1 MISNFSRVSAF
12 SRNVIITLLW
22 FLLVVITF
30 TFYVRAERDVDA
42 QNRLRVRSIQL
53 SDELRQS
60 SEDMTRLVRSYVQT
74 GNPIYK
80 SHYLEVISIRDG
92 KSLRPENYQD
102 VYWDLVQ
109 VDDKR
114 PRPYS
119 KQKTP
124 LLQLMSEQGFTPEE
138 FAKLAE
144 AKANSDALTQVEF
157 KAMSIIEAASPVTDT
172 VRAQAASLLHDQP
185 YYLAKARIMKPI
197 DEFNQ
202 MMDRRTKIAL
212 NNALQAANVL
222 RGVFIA
228 FGIVLLWLLWRSY
241 YLLRHTLGAS
251 VDDLH
256 EHIARLGR
264 GDISTPIP
272 VPKGMAGSVMDWL
285 SETQINLASI
295 EAGEKAV
302 KKHNERLTQLY
313 AALSQ
318 CNQSI
323 VRCSSQAELFPEICK
338 VAVVFGGAKL
348 AWIGLLDA
356 HNQEVFPVAS
366 YGEGSAYLNGIYI
379 SINPNEPSGQ
389 GPTGVAVRENRP
401 FWCQD
406 YKNDPITAPW
416 RERAAIYGWGSSASL
431 PLHKKGE
438 VIGAFTLYSSE
449 IGAFDE
455 DARKLLEEMASDID
469 FALDRFEIEAE
480 RETYRENLQ
489 HSEESARLM
498 LENSLDAVINMN
510 VEGVVTEWSGS
521 AERIFGYSR
530 QEALGQLLG
539 NLIVPM
545 EHREA
550 HAKGMRRL
558 LTTGE
563 SHIIGKLI
571 EIVAIR
577 RDGAEFPVEL
587 SIAQIKRGGEIF
599 FSAFI
604 RDISERKSSEA
615 RIQYL
620 ANYDALTG
628 LANRNQLNER
638 VKYSISLAHRS
649 HEKIALM
656 FLDIDH
662 FKDVNDSLG
671 HSVGDLLLV
680 ELASRFKSALRE
692 EDTISRLGGDEFIL
706 LLHNADEYAATHV
719 AQKLLQTIERPMMI
733 ENHQLS
739 VTASIGIALYPN
751 DGEDLETL
759 LRNADVA
766 MYKVKQ
772 ENRNGYRFYTAK
784 MQTQSARNLL
794 LVNALRQAIQLNQLE
809 VYYQPQINVCDNR
822 IVGVEALLRWHHPEM
837 GMVSPA
843 EFIPLAEVS
852 GLILSIGEWVL
863 RQSVRQAKSWLLT
876 GFKPMIMAVNLSV
889 VQFRD
894 PGLPDLVTRILEEE
908 GLAPE
913 YLELELTEGVALE
926 DPQGA
931 IAFMDALH
939 ERGVRMSIDDFGTGY
954 SSLSHLKK
962 FKVYKLKIDQS
973 FVRDIS
979 TDEEDKAIVIA
990 IINLARSLGL
1000 KTIAEGVETAGQLA
1014 FLQQQQCD
1022 EVQGYLFSKPLP
1034 VDDLES
1040 LLRKY
1045 AIE

>member
-1 MISNFSRVSAF
+1 MKPVSEFSRYVFFTLVSF
-12 SRNVIITLLW
+12 V
-22 FLLVVITF
+22 LVVLAF
-30 TFYVRAERDVDA
+30 LVYVYAENQVDK
-42 QNRLRVRSIQL
+42 QNLLRIKSFQL
-53 SDELRQS
+53 ADELRQS
-60 SEDMTRLVRSYVQT
+60 SEDLTRLVRSYVQT
-74 GNPIYK
+74 GNPLYK
-80 SHYLEVISIRDG
+80 AHFQEVLDIRDG
-92 KSLRPENYQD
+92 LAPRPVEYQGI
-102 VYWDLVQ
+102 YWDLVLE
-109 VDDKR
+109 DDKR

-119 KQKTP
+119 NVKKP
-124 LLQLMSEQGFTPEE
+124 LLELMSEQGFTPEE

-144 AKANSDALTQVEF
+144 AKANSDALTQIEF
-157 KAMSIIEAASPVTDT
+157 KAMSIIESTDNVTDSI
-172 VRAQAASLLHDQP
+172 RAQAASLLHDQT
-185 YYLAKARIMKPI
+185 YYHAKVGIMKPI
-197 DEFNQ
+197 DEFNRMIDQ
-202 MMDRRTKIAL
+202 RTQDAV
-212 NNALQAANVL
+212 NNALKAASIL
-222 RGVFIA
+222 RWVFIT
-228 FGIVLLWLLWRSY
+228 FGVILLWMLWRTY
-241 YLLRHTLGAS
+241 DALRHTLGAS
-251 VDDLH
+251 VDEVH
-256 EHIARLGR
+256 EHIVRLGR
-264 GDISTPIP
+264 GDIATPIP
-272 VPKGMAGSVMDWL
+272 VPKGMSGSVMDWL
-285 SETQINLASI
+285 SETQINLAKI
-295 EAGEKAV
+295 DAEEKAA

-338 VAVVFGGAKL
+338 VAVVFGGAKM
-348 AWIGLLDA
+348 AWIGLSDT

-379 SINPNEPSGQ
+379 STNPNEASGQ

-401 FWCQD
+401 YWCQD
-406 YKNDPITAPW
+406 YKNDPVTAPW

-431 PLHKKGE
+431 PLHRKGE
-438 VIGAFTLYSSE
+438 VVGAFTLYSSE
-449 IGAFDE
+449 VGAFDE
-455 DARKLLEEMASDID
+455 DAHKLLEEMASDID
-469 FALDRFEIEAE
+469 FALDRFEIETE

-489 HSEESARLM
+489 YSEESARLM

-510 VEGVVTEWSGS
+510 VEGIVTEWSGS

-530 QEALGQLLG
+530 QEAMGQSLG
-539 NLIVPM
+539 NLIVPPQ
-545 EHREA
+545 HREA

-577 RDGAEFPVEL
+577 RDGAEFSVEL

-604 RDISERKSSEA
+604 RDISERKTSEA

-671 HSVGDLLLV
+671 HSVGDLLLL
-680 ELASRFKSALRE
+680 ELANRFKSVLRE

-719 AQKLLQTIERPMMI
+719 AQKLLRAIERPMLI

-822 IVGVEALLRWHHPEM
+822 IVGVEALLRWHHPEL

-876 GFKPMIMAVNLSV
+876 GYKPMIMAVNLSV

-1014 FLQQQQCD
+1014 FLQQQHCD

-1034 VDDLES
+1034 VDELES

>member
-1 MISNFSRVSAF
+1 MKPVSAF
-12 SRNVIITLLW
+12 SRYVFFTLVS
-22 FLLVVITF
+22 FVLVVLAF
-30 TFYVRAERDVDA
+30 SVYVYAEKQVDK
-42 QNRLRVRSIQL
+42 QNFLRIKSFQL
-53 SDELRQS
+53 ADELRQS
-60 SEDMTRLVRSYVQT
+60 SEDLTRMVRSYVQT

-80 SHYLEVISIRDG
+80 AHFQEVLAIRDG
-92 KSLRPENYQD
+92 LAPRPVEYQGI
-102 VYWDLVQ
+102 YWDLVLE
-109 VDDKR
+109 DNIR

-119 KQKTP
+119 HVKKP
-124 LLQLMSEQGFTPEE
+124 LLTLMSEQGFTPEE

-144 AKANSDALTQVEF
+144 AKANSDALTQIEF
-157 KAMSIIEAASPVTDT
+157 QAMSIIESADSLTDE
-172 VRAQAASLLHDQP
+172 VRAKAASLLHDQT
-185 YYLAKARIMKPI
+185 YYHAKAGIMKPI
-197 DEFNQ
+197 DEFNKMIDQ
-202 MMDRRTKIAL
+202 RT
-212 NNALQAANVL
+212 QAAVNHASKAASIL
-222 RGVFIA
+222 RWVFIT
-228 FGIVLLWLLWRSY
+228 FGLILLWMLWRTY
-241 YLLRHTLGAS
+241 DALRHTLGAS
-251 VDDLH
+251 VDEVH
-256 EHIARLGR
+256 EHIVRLGR
-264 GDISTPIP
+264 GDIATPIP
-272 VPKGMAGSVMDWL
+272 VPKGMSGSVMDWL
-285 SETQINLASI
+285 SETQMNLAKI
-295 EAGEKAV
+295 DAEEKAA

-323 VRCSSQAELFPEICK
+323 VRCQNQAELFPEICK
-338 VAVVFGGAKL
+338 VAVVFGGAKM
-348 AWIGLLDA
+348 AWIGLLDE
-356 HNQEVFPVAS
+356 HNQEIFPIAS

-379 SINPNEPSGQ
+379 STNPNEPSGK
-389 GPTGVAVRENRP
+389 GPTGVAAREDRP
-401 FWCQD
+401 YWCQD
-406 YKNDPITAPW
+406 YKNDPVTAPW
-416 RERAAIYGWGSSASL
+416 RDRAAIYGWGSSASL
-431 PLHKKGE
+431 PLHKNGE
-438 VIGAFTLYSSE
+438 VVATFTLYSAE
-449 IGAFDE
+449 VNAFDE
-455 DARKLLEEMASDID
+455 DSRKLLEEMATDID
-469 FALDRFEIEAE
+469 YALDRFEIETE

-489 HSEESARLM
+489 YSEESARLM
-498 LENSLDAVINMN
+498 LENSLDAVVNMN

-521 AERIFGYSR
+521 AARIFGYSR
-530 QEALGQLLG
+530 EEAMGKLLG
-539 NLIVPM
+539 DLIVPVQ
-545 EHREA
+545 HREA

-577 RDGAEFPVEL
+577 RDGVEFPVEL

-604 RDISERKSSEA
+604 RDISERRASEA

-638 VKYSISLAHRS
+638 VKYAISLAHRS
-649 HEKIALM
+649 HEKIAMM

-671 HSVGDLLLV
+671 HSVGDLLLL
-680 ELASRFKSALRE
+680 ELANRFKSVLRE

-719 AQKLLQTIERPMMI
+719 AQKLLRAIERPMLI

-822 IVGVEALLRWHHPEM
+822 IVGVEALLRWHHPEL

-852 GLILSIGEWVL
+852 GLIIGIGEWVL
-863 RQSVRQAKSWLLT
+863 RQAVRQAKAWLLT

-894 PGLPDLVTRILEEE
+894 PSLPDLVTRILEEE
-908 GLAPE
+908 GLPPE

-973 FVRDIS
+973 FVRDIN

-1000 KTIAEGVETAGQLA
+1000 KTIAEGVETCEQLA
-1014 FLQQQQCD
+1014 FLQQQNCD

-1034 VDDLES
+1034 ANEMES

-1045 AIE
+1045 TLD